1 MSRISLAGLSSPTV
15 LAAASVV
22 KGFVLP
28 IEKLPATDC
37 DAVAP
42 ITLERI
48 EMASETV
55 KSEKKQRRAL
65 AQARRDSLVGRHV
78 AGAKSKKS
86 YMICTG
92 SILLGEEVT
101 LVGKPR
107 FDHFFACEGDPTIY
121 GIEYGPLYLS
131 VCLDGVEQKVKFD
144 TIVRFEDNQRE
155 CRSVRMN
162 PRQSFQLQ
170 EQAAK
175 ELGFS
180 FRVIDKTWRHEHSQR
195 IANWRRAL
203 ADHRGCN
210 RISLSHYKG
219 FVTQYLNTHRQASL
233 GELLAQYS
241 KENRKAALAAII
253 ELLVSRF
260 LYSDLDHCTWSLHSK
275 ITLRGDQ
282 S

>member
-1 MSRISLAGLSSPTV
+1 MARISLAGLSSPTI

-42 ITLERI
+42 ITLEQI

-65 AQARRDSLVGRHV
+65 AQSRRDSLVGRHV

-121 GIEYGPLYLS
+121 GIEYGPLYL
-131 VCLDGVEQKVKFD
+131 QKAPVSQGSNVMKCSAHYTMDCASQVFRKWNAHY
-144 TIVRFEDNQRE
+144 IA
-155 CRSVRMN
+155 
-162 PRQSFQLQ
+162 RQ
-170 EQAAK
+170 
-175 ELGFS
+175 
-180 FRVIDKTWRHEHSQR
+180 
-195 IANWRRAL
+195 
-203 ADHRGCN
+203 
-210 RISLSHYKG
+210 
-219 FVTQYLNTHRQASL
+219 
-233 GELLAQYS
+233 
-241 KENRKAALAAII
+241 
-253 ELLVSRF
+253 
-260 LYSDLDHCTWSLHSK
+260 
-275 ITLRGDQ
+275 
-282 S
+282 